1 MRTVRAGGSETET
14 RASRDMV
21 FRCVQSGSTSSTAA
35 GDSTMTTYRTIVADP
50 PWRYQNR
57 ASRGAAENHY
67 PTMSTSELCEL
78 AVVPEHAARDAHL
91 YLWTTN
97 SHLFEARDVMSAWGF
112 DYKTSIVW
120 VKPQMG
126 MGNYFRGSTELVLF
140 GVRGGLPTLRK
151 DVRNHFTAP
160 RRAHSQKPRAFLELV
175 MASSPGPYLELFA
188 RCSRDSSCGCSRCL
202 FGWAVWG
209 DQSGENPSHDGLET
223 RHNRPLCGR
232 CFQPVPKPK
241 RGPSGVWCSAACKTA
256 AWRERRAAAGL

>member
-1 MRTVRAGGSETET
+1 
-14 RASRDMV
+14 
-21 FRCVQSGSTSSTAA
+21 
-35 GDSTMTTYRTIVADP
+35 MTTYRTIVADP